1 MSFEGLSI
9 AVTGGAGFIGS
20 SLVTQLLALHATHV
34 MIIDCLTPDY
44 DVAIKRARIEYALTD
59 ERCSFEQVNICD
71 RARLLDVFRTHQP
84 VVVYHLA
91 AQAGV
96 RRCELS
102 PALTCATNVEG
113 TASVLHTCSATPSV
127 KYVVFASSSSV
138 YGNQPT
144 PWNELTTPMDPQSL
158 YARTKVM
165 GEQLCQQF
173 GAKHEGNKSV
183 CILRPFSVYGP
194 QGRPDM
200 AIAKFVRALRHRQ
213 PITLIGNTQRDCTFI
228 DDVVQAFV
236 LSALV
241 QRPHQERYKQQH
253 QLVSA
258 TGESNINQTPLTR
271 TFNVGTGHT
280 TSMEDVLQQIQRAM
294 RQVPVEVLH
303 APANP
308 VDAIVTRADS
318 VAASNE
324 LGFRASVHLSEGIVK
339 TVASELHAPPMHIA
353 VVVAT
358 TDGGRFDL
366 LTKRCLPSIWNQT
379 RPPDSIVIV
388 ADTSCEDGFTNDLHA
403 FLRNSPGNVMLL
415 FNHRTLGASGAWNTG
430 ILHVLSAIPPGG
442 DMSRMYIAI
451 CDDDD
456 MWSCDH
462 LALMDRHRSDVVVGG
477 LIRYESDEGE
487 GKPLSIPRL
496 PLSSNAFLSGN
507 PHLQGSNLYVRL
519 LVLLQAGLFDEGLNA
534 CTDRDLMVRVLDLP
548 GVSVECVANG
558 AHSVHHFADASRV
571 RLTTCGH
578 RKQLAL
584 TVFWRKHAHR
594 MTKTV
599 QGDFMCRAVML
610 FGWSPPSPQVTP
622 NESTTTS
629 VPTPLISP
637 SCDGRLSQKYALI
650 VGITS
655 DSGSSAVRGLL
666 EDLVAL
672 SCASLVSTDVVIL
685 ENGPKASTLQAT
697 ITTFQESHVL
707 RCLFVPLD
715 QQRQDMVSGLLPPNQ
730 TFDVRASIAET
741 RTRVQLYTSIFAHQ
755 LAPQL
760 GSADCIVKPV
770 VWILDD
776 DKRLPP
782 TFPLQAVLQAHESD
796 PTIAV
801 VLGVD
806 AQCPPLP
813 PAFCVRTQLVDMLSH
828 LQLCLHTPP
837 SDPLGPPQPPGATS
851 LSEKVQGDYYHD
863 LAGYKTL
870 ETPMWMN
877 TMSTSLAHF
886 TTLGECMN
894 QILKGSLVTRPLA
907 SDDDVPPTPTLTLTP
922 SIHRGGCTFV
932 FDLECMLDANTAPP
946 CHRRSDMVWS
956 LLQRDVHH
964 KRVVQCRQVC
974 VNHIRQSMPSKTDL
988 IDVAMKDVAGHALYQ
1003 ALQTVLGDP
1012 DMTETPSWVELW
1024 PRFWEQYCV
1033 TYNRR
1038 RTELRASVERI
1049 RGLVYTIKS
1058 LLRCQSAWWNS
1069 SNNSSDNDVIEG
1081 AKATLWTALE
1091 SLTHRFDSAWEEPLS
1106 VDVTNDNTM
1115 RELHMWFTAVLPRH
1129 RHDDWTRAQ
1138 LTLFHNSVY
1147 EPHRIESAR
1156 ACVSILYQVPPESLE
1171 LLGVGYEGV
1180 TFHNGKSM
1188 DGQRGCCCFKYMD
1201 LAALRFPN
1209 HVWDSL
1215 VALLTEPTKSMLGL
1229 RCVRRRGYHVCL
1241 ERDYVDGTELNLN
1254 SKRECAPE
1262 APLSFLAW
1270 CRKANITCRN
1280 VKPQN
1285 LVVSRETGQLTLVD
1299 IGMDTVVPWTSEG
1312 EGHMM
1317 RKMYLSWAWLH
1328 RHDLAALLSASHHSP
1343 KMPELQAGFNRF
1355 QLAYNHMLTPQACVD
1370 DAVALVAQLVPP
1382 GGGSLL
1388 NVTIDWTLHARV
1400 QAILPHAQGAKLV
1413 VHPLV
1418 QVGKTELTLH
1428 NPFDTITCICV
1439 VCAVDDLTM
1448 HRVLLELR
1456 AKVAPH
1462 AFEPVSDYIVVQL
1475 KPVTTLCLSPSVMPA
1490 AVGGRPS
1497 HRGETTLMASCTLL
1511 IKTCA
1516 TEHLTLAARVRHLK
1530 EQLEG
1535 PRAFAETLVIVDGYR
1550 RDNDKSSFGKPEF
1563 FEPEN
1568 ELDEEYNDDLD
1579 SFVDSTPRPSLDTP
1593 LHRDTDKFDLCD
1605 GDAVTD
1611 ELSKCLAV
1619 CQELQQEGWIDRY
1632 LHYQPT
1638 SAEVVALNSKWFGLH
1653 HNNQTHTRT
1662 RRGTLVQVA
1671 STLAGLE
1678 AATSEFILQVDSDL
1692 MVGRHSYYHLDDYL
1706 GQAMAIFAQ
1715 DELAIS
1721 VALDT
1726 FRSQPQGGGRQLPGG
1741 PTWCDPDTG
1750 TPHRVEVRGCVFSKA
1765 RLMSKLP
1772 MPRPLGPT
1780 LAYLKSTTVTQY
1792 HSVCKVDPQHWLLPW
1807 YRAMDI
1813 AMQDINWGRSYRV
1826 HDGTTFFVHPTD
1838 TTKASTDN
1846 YGLVLDCVATLRLPS
1861 ALQHGHVD
1869 CQGGVQD
1876 WMNALPK
1883 RHEDVVVVVL
1893 GRNVS
1898 PSKIMRCLD
1907 SIARQHKCPQ
1917 WTVGVIVV
1925 DDASSSHT
1933 TAAFLRWYCHPQ
1945 KNNARP
1951 PVTLI
1956 QPRFEPRKVGANTVL
1971 AVEYVCANPMSVV
1984 VTLDMDDSLLGM
1996 DVWTTLYRYY
2006 IQEYADA
2013 TVGGMLRTD
2022 KIQPPTSYPG
2032 ICVNGARRLRGGGNV
2047 WMHLRSFRKYLFDRI
2062 LDQDLREHAILDATT
2077 LTRGDNGGN
2086 PYLTFGFDW
2095 AMMLPL
2101 VEMATK
2107 PTVVHEVLYLYEPFG
2122 PHKAE
2127 TDAVAFR
2134 LLARPAYSKLRPLI
2148 AVVGDANLNARHAVV
2163 DCAFPGPR
2171 ASSEATGA
2179 AEKEAVLMALGQ
2191 ALVDAGYTVL
2201 CGGLGGAMLAVARG
2215 AHASTE
2221 WQEGRVVGLV
2231 PGTDRRQAN
2240 SFIDMPIATGLGIA
2254 RNCLVAQ
2261 ADAMVCVG
2269 GGSGTLSEMALAW
2282 SAGRLVIG
2290 MESASGV
2297 TPQFVGKPLDGRR
2310 RYPAEVVP
2318 HDQVY
2323 RAKDVDQVIQLLR
2336 AYLPLY
2342 AKKRQLPM

>member
-9 AVTGGAGFIGS
+9 VVTGGAGFIGS

-34 MIIDCLTPDY
+34 MIIDCLSPDY

-71 RARLLDVFRTHQP
+71 RARLLDVFRAHQP

-241 QRPHQERYKQQH
+241 QRPHQQRYKQQH

-258 TGESNINQTPLTR
+258 TGESNINRTPLTR

-294 RQVPVEVLH
+294 RQVPVEVVH

-339 TVASELHAPPMHIA
+339 TVASELHDPPMHIA

-358 TDGGRFDL
+358 TDVGRFDL

-388 ADTSCEDGFTNDLHA
+388 ADTPCEDGFTNDLHA
-403 FLRNSPGNVMLL
+403 FLRNSPGNVTLL
-415 FNHRTLGASGAWNTG
+415 CNHRTLGASGAWNTG

-578 RKQLAL
+578 RKQLA
-584 TVFWRKHAHR
+584 
-594 MTKTV
+594 
-599 QGDFMCRAVML
+599 
-610 FGWSPPSPQVTP
+610 
-622 NESTTTS
+622 
-629 VPTPLISP
+629 
-637 SCDGRLSQKYALI
+637 
-650 VGITS
+650 
-655 DSGSSAVRGLL
+655 GSSVVRGLL

-672 SCASLVSTDVVIL
+672 SSCASLVSTDVVIL

-697 ITTFQESHVL
+697 ITTFQKSHVL

-837 SDPLGPPQPPGATS
+837 SDPLGFPQRPGAKS
-851 LSEKVQGDYYHD
+851 LSEKVRGDYYHD

-886 TTLGECMN
+886 TTLGEWMN

-907 SDDDVPPTPTLTLTP
+907 SDDDVPPTPMLTLIP

-1069 SNNSSDNDVIEG
+1069 SNNSSDNDVIEW
-1081 AKATLWTALE
+1081 AKANLWTALE

-1138 LTLFHNSVY
+1138 LTWFHNSIY

-1254 SKRECAPE
+1254 SKRECTPE

-1270 CRKANITCRN
+1270 CRKANITCKN

-1328 RHDLAALLSASHHSP
+1328 RQDLAALLSASHRSP
-1343 KMPELQAGFNRF
+1343 KMPELHAGFDRF

-1413 VHPLV
+1413 VHPFV

-1550 RDNDKSSFGKPEF
+1550 RDNEKSSFGKPEF
-1563 FEPEN
+1563 YEPEN
-1568 ELDEEYNDDLD
+1568 ELDEEYDDDLD
-1579 SFVDSTPRPSLDTP
+1579 SFVDSTPRSSLDTP

-1638 SAEVVALNSKWFGLH
+1638 SAEVVALNLKWFGLH
-1653 HNNQTHTRT
+1653 QNNQTHTRT

-1826 HDGTTFFVHPTD
+1826 HGGTTFFVHPTD
-1838 TTKASTDN
+1838 TTKARTDN

-1861 ALQHGHVD
+1861 TLQHGHVD

-1945 KNNARP
+1945 KNNAMP